1 MNKSSRTDRLA
12 AFVAA
17 LVGML
22 ALLVAAYTAWIQRQ
36 QVRAE
41 VWPSLLWMTMD
52 SESRYV
58 WMNKGMGPA
67 LVNSVEV
74 MVDDLPVSSWNDVFH
89 ALQFEPAD
97 YGTSTLADNVL
108 APGETLPWLVFKK
121 HEDLTEFRS
130 AASDRVHYRVCYC
143 STLGDCWINDS
154 RVGSGNPRLET
165 RACPKAADQVLFED
179 H

>member
-58 WMNKGMGPA
+58 WMNKGMGAA

-89 ALQFEPAD
+89 ALQFEPAES
-97 YGTSTLADNVL
+97 GTSTLADNVL

-121 HEDLTEFRS
+121 HEDLT
-130 AASDRVHYRVCYC
+130 DRK
-143 STLGDCWINDS
+143 ST
-154 RVGSGNPRLET
+154 RLNT
-165 RACPKAADQVLFED
+165 SHMA
-179 H
+179 

>member
-41 VWPSLLWMTMD
+41 IWPSLFWMTMD

-58 WMNKGMGPA
+58 RMNKGMGPA

-74 MVDDLPVSSWNDVFH
+74 IVDDRRESSSSDVFH
-89 ALQFEPAD
+89 ALPFEPAD
-97 YGTSTLADNVL
+97 YGTSALADTVL
-108 APGETLPWLVFKK
+108 APAETPPGWFS
-121 HEDLTEFRS
+121 RS
-130 AASDRVHYRVCYC
+130 MK
-143 STLGDCWINDS
+143 I
-154 RVGSGNPRLET
+154 
-165 RACPKAADQVLFED
+165 
-179 H
+179 